1 MHGYI
6 QRLAGLTPEIKN
18 IVSASI
24 IARSER
30 KSKLERGIFM
40 QTEIKNPLPRMRTI
54 SEASR
59 ETGISQH
66 ALRAWVKSGQV
77 PAVYA
82 GAKALINLDRL
93 LDFLNCGGANDA

>member
-1 MHGYI
+1 MKG
-6 QRLAGLTPEIKN
+6 EF
-18 IVSASI
+18 
-24 IARSER
+24 
-30 KSKLERGIFM
+30 FM
-40 QTEIKNPLPRMRTI
+40 QNEITKTLPKMRTI

-93 LDFLNCGGANDA
+93 VEFLNGGAVNG

>member
-6 QRLAGLTPEIKN
+6 QRLAGLTPERKN

-30 KSKLERGIFM
+30 KSKIERGIFM
-40 QTEIKNPLPRMRTI
+40 QETKSPLPRMRTI
-54 SEASR
+54 KEASR

-66 ALRAWVKSGQV
+66 AIRQWVKSGQV

-82 GAKALINLDRL
+82 GSKALINLDRL
-93 LDFLNCGGANDA
+93 LDFLNGGAVNG